1 LPARSCLI
9 DGEAIVSD
17 DNGLSV
23 FDLIR
28 NYRRGHV
35 ATLCAFDLLELN
47 GQDFRAQ
54 RKAALK
60 MLLLALQSI
69 RLFCSF
75 ACHWETDAISTC
87 PPL

>member
-60 MLLLALQSI
+60 MLLRRATEHSIILQL
-69 RLFCSF
+69 RLSLG
-75 ACHWETDAISTC
+75 D
-87 PPL
+87 